1 MRGWMGS
8 PYRSRMTIT
17 PVQHDPDTALVERLA
32 AGLNRSFETCED
44 PDEIFSPDV
53 FFDLYPPFWRFQ
65 LQGRDAIQAQL
76 RMLSEGCEV
85 TSRILRVVP
94 TADGF
99 LMEHEETS
107 RGEHTETARKLWH
120 CVVRDDQIVE
130 ATCYCNG
137 GWDDELRARHA
148 AEAPMLR
155 P

>member
-1 MRGWMGS
+1 
-8 PYRSRMTIT
+8 MTIT
-17 PVQHDPDTALVERLA
+17 PIQQSPDTATVERLA
-32 AGLNRSFETCED
+32 VAFNHSFETCED
-44 PDEIFSPDV
+44 PDGVLSTNV
-53 FFDLYPPFWRFQ
+53 FFDLYTPFWHFQ
-65 LQGRDAIQAQL
+65 QEGRDAIQEQL
-76 RMLSEGCEV
+76 RAISQGCEV

-99 LMEHEETS
+99 LMEHEETQ
-107 RGEHTETARKLWH
+107 RGERTEVARKLWH
-120 CVVRDDQIVE
+120 CVVRHGQIVE